1 MLEQLLYSLNGL
13 DVFGLYFTLALLNL
27 ILFKLAYTALTPH
40 DEWKLVKESNPA
52 AAIALAGALFGYGL
66 VLAEAIN
73 GSINLVDFG
82 VWSIVGFIIQLLAF
96 FITRLFVPNLS
107 QRITE
112 GQVAAGIA
120 SAAFSVTI
128 GLINSACMS
137 Y

>member
-1 MLEQLLYSLNGL
+1 MLDQLLYSLNGL
-13 DVFGLYFTLALLNL
+13 QAFILYFIMALANL

-40 DEWKLVKESNPA
+40 DEWKLVKQSNSA
-52 AAIALAGALFGYGL
+52 AAIALSGALIGYAI

-73 GSINLVDFG
+73 GSINIVDFG
-82 VWSIVGFIIQLLAF
+82 VWSIVGFVIQLLAF
-96 FITRLFVPNLS
+96 FITRIFVPQLS

-112 GQVAAGIA
+112 GQIAAGTM
-120 SAAFSVTI
+120 SAAFSIAV